1 MNYPYLA
8 DYYPSIPVLE
18 IQLGYPAEALVL
30 GPLVAIVDTGAD
42 GTLIPQ
48 TFLDDI
54 GAPLIDEVRMRSQW
68 GEPRRAQMFAVDV
81 GIGDLRLPGV
91 EVVGDEMSGE
101 IILGR
106 NILNR
111 LKLLLDG
118 PHERTEIPGR

>member
-1 MNYPYLA
+1 MNYPYLT
-8 DYYPSIPVLE
+8 DCYPPIPVLE
-18 IQLGYPAEALVL
+18 IQLGYPTEALAL

-48 TFLDDI
+48 TLLDDI